1 MVSEMVSH
9 SLRLHSLC
17 LTDTLS
23 PDIVSLADGYFNLV
37 LVIAQLAFL
46 TIPLFVYTYAM
57 VVVRASTWS
66 YAKLNAASTTT
77 ILTAVDTG
85 LNVL

>member
-37 LVIAQLAFL
+37 LVIAQLIFL
-46 TIPLFVYTYAM
+46 TIPMFVYAM

-77 ILTAVDTG
+77 IFTAVDTL
-85 LNVL
+85 LNVM